1 MLKAD
6 ETSGNTLFEE
16 KQRFPGWLNILIIGI
31 TMITIA
37 IILIAGL
44 TGPKEERNQIWIAL
58 VIAIPIEIFI
68 IFLFRS
74 MCLEKIVTSN
84 GLYFRW
90 MTWQRRF
97 RVIEKENIKSF
108 EVRNT
113 PPLNYGIHWFPGYG
127 WVHNASGGQGLQF
140 YLVNGNRVF
149 LGTADI
155 DSFAKA
161 MNTLI
166 NRSQNQVFSEH

>member
-6 ETSGNTLFEE
+6 DTSGKILFEE
-16 KQRFPGWLNILIIGI
+16 KQRFPGWLNILMTGI
-31 TMITIA
+31 ALFTIA

-44 TGPKEERNQIWIAL
+44 TGPKEERNETWIAL
-58 VIAIPIEIFI
+58 VIAVPIEIFI
-68 IFLFRS
+68 IILFRS

-90 MTWQRRF
+90 ISWQRRF
-97 RVIEKENIKSF
+97 RVIERESIKSF

-127 WVHNASGGQGLQF
+127 WVHNASGGEGLQF
-140 YLVNGNRVF
+140 YLVNGNKVF
-149 LGTADI
+149 LGTANI

-166 NRSQNQVFSEH
+166 NPVTKSSY

>member
-6 ETSGNTLFEE
+6 ETSGRTFFEE
-16 KQRFPGWLNILIIGI
+16 KQRFPGWLNILMTAIIV
-31 TMITIA
+31 ITIA
-37 IILIAGL
+37 VILIAGL
-44 TGPKEERNQIWIAL
+44 TGPKEERNEMWIAL
-58 VIAIPIEIFI
+58 VIATPIEIFI
-68 IFLFRS
+68 IILFRS
-74 MCLEKIVTSN
+74 MCLEKVVTIN

-90 MTWQRRF
+90 TPWQSRF
-97 RVIEKENIKSF
+97 RVIETETIRSF
-108 EVRNT
+108 ELRKS

-127 WVHNASGGQGLQF
+127 WVHNATGGEGLQF

-155 DSFAKA
+155 DSFVKA

-166 NRSQNQVFSEH
+166 NPVTKSSF